1 MNRSANYT
9 LIWNGLDYPACAF
22 PVTKVEPMLD
32 PKEPPHEFLSE
43 FDKMNYDLCMPI
55 FSATRRLHTDKASLD
70 VLDDPEVFS
79 NAPVGLQLV
88 GQRLEDEAVIKM
100 TEIVDAALKG
110 SDVSTSTTATRLMS
124 SLLSWSSLVIP
135 HGLPLVSSI
144 TGDKMR
150 WSS

>member
-1 MNRSANYT
+1 MIYVCQFFR
-9 LIWNGLDYPACAF
+9 LRL
-22 PVTKVEPMLD
+22 
-32 PKEPPHEFLSE
+32 
-43 FDKMNYDLCMPI
+43 
-55 FSATRRLHTDKASLD
+55 RLHTDKASLD

-110 SDVSTSTTATRLMS
+110 SDVSASTTATRLMS

-135 HGLPLVSSI
+135 RGLPLVSSI
-144 TGDKMR
+144 TGEKMR